1 MDSLGIST
9 AMLSV
14 TMPGARVFQGS
25 NARALARQMNENIA
39 SVCGENPDRFGFFV
53 NLPDVL
59 LDTAGALE
67 EIRYG
72 LDVLKADG
80 VILFT
85 RYGDGNTY
93 LGNPNIEAIWEE
105 LNKHNAVV
113 LVHPS
118 NATEK
123 VVVNPRLPHLLI
135 EGPHETTRAAMDMI
149 VSGTVRK
156 FPDCKIVLCHAGGTL
171 PWVIGRVLDG
181 LDLFGILDP
190 HQALQ
195 DFGRFYFEL
204 ALSTKPSVVAM
215 LRSLVSDQQILYGV
229 GSRPQACETINKTNH
244 FISRITPIT
253 RSNFASNHQMSS
265 KNRSFMTPSLER
277 RFIV

>member
-1 MDSLGIST
+1 
-9 AMLSV
+9 MLSV

-25 NARALARQMNENIA
+25 DARVLARQMNEAIA
-39 SVCGENPDRFGFFV
+39 SICRANPERFGFFV

-67 EIRYG
+67 EIKYS

-85 RYGDGNTY
+85 RYGDATTY
-93 LGNPNIEAIWEE
+93 LGNPDIEAIWEE
-105 LNKHNAVV
+105 LNKRNAVV
-113 LVHPS
+113 LVHPA

-123 VVVNPRLPHLLI
+123 VVINPRLPHFLI
-135 EGPHETTRAAMDMI
+135 EGPHETTRTAMDMI
-149 VSGTVRK
+149 VSGTLRK
-156 FPDCKIVLCHAGGTL
+156 FPNCKVVLCHAGGTL

-215 LRSLVSDQQILYGV
+215 LRSLVSDEQILYGSDFPYNPLRFCLKSADELEEQV
-229 GSRPQACETINKTNH
+229 
-244 FISRITPIT
+244 ISDAEFRDKIYRLNALRLFP
-253 RSNFASNHQMSS
+253 RL
-265 KNRSFMTPSLER
+265 RD
-277 RFIV
+277 